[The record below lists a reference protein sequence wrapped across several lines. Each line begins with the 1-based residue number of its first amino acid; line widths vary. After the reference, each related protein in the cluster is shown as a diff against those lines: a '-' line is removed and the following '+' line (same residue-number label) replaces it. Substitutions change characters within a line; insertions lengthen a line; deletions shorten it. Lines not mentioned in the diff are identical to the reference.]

1 MTHVLGFDDV
11 NKLFELV
18 MILLPFYVLYAFQNV
33 FDSIFYGLGKTS
45 YMLFKSVVTNTVY
58 YGAAFVLY
66 VAGVWSPSLVGIALM
81 FGLGNAFDS
90 IVSFAAYKHLL
101 KKEQITRIG

>member
-1 MTHVLGFDDV
+1 MLDIRNYD
-11 NKLFELV
+11 KLFELV

-33 FDSIFYGLGKTS
+33 FDAIFYGLGKTS
-45 YMLFKSVVTNTVY
+45 YMLFESVVTNTVY
-58 YGAAFVLY
+58 YGAAFVMY
-66 VAGVWSPSLVGIALM
+66 VAGIWTPSLVGIALM

-101 KKEQITRIG
+101 KKERITGRG